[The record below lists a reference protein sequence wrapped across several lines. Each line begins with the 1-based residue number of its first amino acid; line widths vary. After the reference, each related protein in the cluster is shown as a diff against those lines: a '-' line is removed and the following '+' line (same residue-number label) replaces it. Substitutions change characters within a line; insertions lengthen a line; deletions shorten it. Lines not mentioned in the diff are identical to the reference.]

1 MTDDFRKWLFAI
13 LTHLLQYYIFML
25 YLTPIHFVSLICAVA
40 TRDIEPGE
48 EFLLDYG
55 EAYTKA
61 FLLPQPKCP
70 NSNISAG
77 VMESELP
84 GGLVEEDERESLNVL
99 DEDCKG
105 IVKDGASV
113 HIHTNDDVAVSVI
126 DSTSSNAISLGL
138 TAISIATNDNIS
150 NSMTSGI
157 E

>member
-1 MTDDFRKWLFAI
+1 MTDDFRRWLFAI
-13 LTHLLQYYIFML
+13 LTHLLQYNIFML

-84 GGLVEEDERESLNVL
+84 GGLVEEDERESLIVL
-99 DEDCKG
+99 DEDCKE
-105 IVKDGASV
+105 IIKDGASV
-113 HIHTNDDVAVSVI
+113 HIHTNNTVI

-150 NSMTSGI
+150 NSMTS
-157 E
+157 

>member
-1 MTDDFRKWLFAI
+1 MTDDFRRWLFAI
-13 LTHLLQYYIFML
+13 LTHLLQYNIFML

-61 FLLPQPKCP
+61 FLLPQPKCL

-99 DEDCKG
+99 NE
-105 IVKDGASV
+105 DGASV
-113 HIHTNDDVAVSVI
+113 HIHTNDNVAVSVI

>member
-1 MTDDFRKWLFAI
+1 
-13 LTHLLQYYIFML
+13 ML
-25 YLTPIHFVSLICAVA
+25 YLTQIHFVSLICAVA

-99 DEDCKG
+99 NE
-105 IVKDGASV
+105 DGASV
-113 HIHTNDDVAVSVI
+113 HIYSNDNVAVSVI
-126 DSTSSNAISLGL
+126 DSTSSIAISLGL
-138 TAISIATNDNIS
+138 TAISIATKDNIS

>member
-1 MTDDFRKWLFAI
+1 MTDDFRRWLFAI
-13 LTHLLQYYIFML
+13 LTHLLQYNIFML

-113 HIHTNDDVAVSVI
+113 HIHTNNTVI

-150 NSMTSGI
+150 NSMTS
-157 E
+157 